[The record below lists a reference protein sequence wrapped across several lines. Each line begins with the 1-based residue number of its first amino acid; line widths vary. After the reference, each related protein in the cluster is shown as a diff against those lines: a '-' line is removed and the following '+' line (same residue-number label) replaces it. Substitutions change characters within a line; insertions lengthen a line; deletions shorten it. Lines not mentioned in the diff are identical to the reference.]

1 MSMTRLEQQMKFII
15 EIDKLKSILRQ
26 NYLADASRR
35 EDDAQHSWYLAMLV
49 ITLAEHF
56 PDADTLKTLQMVLI
70 HDLVEIDAGDTFLY
84 DEAANRDKAEREQ
97 AAALRIFGLLPPD
110 QAAAFRG
117 LWQEFEEKRTAEA
130 IFAAVVDRLAPI
142 TLNVQSG
149 GLAWKNHQITAD
161 RVLARNQFILEESP
175 AAIGAYVR
183 DLLADAAARHLFYD
197 EER

>member
-1 MSMTRLEQQMKFII
+1 MSMTRLEQQMQFII

-56 PDADTLKTLQMVLI
+56 PGADTLQTLQMVLI

-110 QAAAFRG
+110 QAAAFRA
-117 LWQEFEEKRTAEA
+117 LWQEFEEKKTAEA
-130 IFAAVVDRLAPI
+130 VFAAVVDRLAPI
-142 TLNVQSG
+142 TLNVLSG
-149 GLAWKNHQITAD
+149 GLAWKHHQITAD
-161 RVLARNQFILEESP
+161 RVLARNRFILEESP

-183 DLLADAAARHLFYD
+183 AMLADAAARHLFYE

>member
-1 MSMTRLEQQMKFII
+1 MTPSRLERQMRFII

-49 ITLAEHF
+49 MTLAEHF
-56 PDADTLKTLQMVLI
+56 PDADTLKTMKMVLI

-84 DEAANRDKAEREQ
+84 DEAANRDKPEREQ
-97 AAALRIFGLLPPD
+97 AAAIRIFGLLPPD
-110 QAAAFRG
+110 QAAVFHA
-117 LWQEFEEKRTAEA
+117 LWREFEEKETAEA
-130 IFAAVVDRLAPI
+130 LFAALVDRLAPI
-142 TLNVQSG
+142 TLNVLSG
-149 GLAWKNHQITAD
+149 GLAWKNNGITLA
-161 RVLARNQFILEESP
+161 RVLARNRFILEESP

-183 DLLADAAARHLFYD
+183 SMLADAQARHLFFE